1 MTQAVRR
8 GARDLAAPQQ
18 PAAGQQDGARPADE
32 ASAPAPSDDTSR
44 LEAGAPLE
52 TIVDGARGVAP
63 AAAAVSDAGDAVP
76 AFGRWNIT
84 PKATG
89 LDDPLLGCLVILAQ
103 MLERPASAEALK
115 AGLPLDQG
123 RLTPD
128 LALRAAE
135 RAGLSARLMRR
146 PLARI
151 SALTLPCVLLLDGR
165 DACVLVEWLAGGR
178 ARIVLPETG
187 RGSLELPRA
196 ELAGRYT
203 GYALF
208 ARPEARFDRRAE
220 RVETPSTG
228 SWLWGTLAQ
237 SWPIYAEVALAAV
250 LINAFALASPL
261 FIMNVYDRVVP
272 NRAIETLWVLA
283 LGALTVFLFDF
294 LLRNLRGYFVDNAG
308 KIADIK
314 LAARIF
320 EQVLGIRMA
329 ARPASAGAFANNLR
343 EFESLRDFFTSASLV
358 TLVDLPFVMFFIAIV
373 WLIGGPLAIVPT
385 IAVPLVIAVGL
396 ILQMPL
402 NRVVRRSFGEAA
414 QKHGVLVESISGL
427 ETIKSIGAE
436 GRMQREWEQCVGA
449 TARSATRARFLSA
462 LGVNFAAFA
471 QNLVTVWVV
480 IFGVYRIAD
489 GLMTVGAL
497 VACTIITGRAMA
509 PLAQVAGLLTRYH
522 QARAAYDALN
532 RVMSLPS
539 ERPAQVRFVHRPEL
553 RGRVEFKNVTFS
565 YPGQKFPA
573 LDDVSFAIGAGERVG
588 LIGRIGS
595 GKTTIEK
602 LVLGLYEPERGAVLL
617 DGTDL
622 RQIDPADLRRNI
634 GCVPQDVFLF
644 HGTVRDNVTLG
655 APFADDAAVLRAAQ
669 IAGVEDFLARHPL
682 GFDLNVGERGESL
695 SGGQRQ
701 AVAVARALLL
711 DPPILLFDEP
721 TSAMDNGAEVRLKQ
735 RLEAVLAGRTLILVT
750 HRASVLSLVER
761 LIVLDAGRV
770 VADGPR
776 DEVLKALAAGRIR
789 AQA

>member
-1 MTQAVRR
+1 MPSSPGGILVMPSSRVRR
-8 GARDLAAPQQ
+8 R
-18 PAAGQQDGARPADE
+18 
-32 ASAPAPSDDTSR
+32 AST
-44 LEAGAPLE
+44 GAPK
-52 TIVDGARGVAP
+52 GSR
-63 AAAAVSDAGDAVP
+63 
-76 AFGRWNIT
+76 T
-84 PKATG
+84 PG
-89 LDDPLLGCLVILAQ
+89 
-103 MLERPASAEALK
+103 
-115 AGLPLDQG
+115 
-123 RLTPD
+123 
-128 LALRAAE
+128 
-135 RAGLSARLMRR
+135 
-146 PLARI
+146 
-151 SALTLPCVLLLDGR
+151 
-165 DACVLVEWLAGGR
+165 
-178 ARIVLPETG
+178 
-187 RGSLELPRA
+187 
-196 ELAGRYT
+196 
-203 GYALF
+203 
-208 ARPEARFDRRAE
+208 
-220 RVETPSTG
+220 TG

-237 SWPIYAEVALAAV
+237 SWPIYAEVVLAAV

-294 LLRNLRGYFVDNAG
+294 LLRNLRGYFVDSAG

-358 TLVDLPFVMFFIAIV
+358 TLVDLPFVIFFIAIV
-373 WLIGGPLAIVPT
+373 WLIGGPIAIVPT

-396 ILQMPL
+396 ILQIPL
-402 NRVVRRSFGEAA
+402 NRVVRRSFSEAA

-436 GRMQREWEQCVGA
+436 GRMQREWEQYVGA
-449 TARSATRARFLSA
+449 TASSATRARLLSA

-522 QARAAYDALN
+522 QARAAYEALN
-532 RVMSLPS
+532 QVMSLPS

-644 HGTVRDNVTLG
+644 HGTVRDNITLG
-655 APFADDAAVLRAAQ
+655 APFADDQAVLRAAQ

-735 RLEAVLAGRTLILVT
+735 RLEAILAGRTLVLVT

-761 LIVLDAGRV
+761 LIVLDAARI

-789 AQA
+789 AQT